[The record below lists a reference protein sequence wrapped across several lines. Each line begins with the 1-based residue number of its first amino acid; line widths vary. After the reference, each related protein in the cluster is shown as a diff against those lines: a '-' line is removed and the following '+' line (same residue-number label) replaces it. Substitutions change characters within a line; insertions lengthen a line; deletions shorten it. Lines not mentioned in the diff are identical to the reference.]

1 MFPDTIH
8 SRGQH
13 GPAERTPSEIQCE
26 FALVGGCVDWRLC
39 VDLVGGCVDWGL
51 CVWIWCELRGQS

>member
-39 VDLVGGCVDWGL
+39 VDLVGGCVDWGAVRVDL
-51 CVWIWCELRGQS
+51 V